1 MGHGLA
7 EVVEQQVKGKPNS
20 CGAGRLASRRCA
32 GRVFHDLGGWVPYL
46 DGQLTAPVH
55 LYQRLGRLVD
65 DEALDRHGVLG
76 QLDERDPEVQ
86 PAHHPHEHVVE
97 QPPDVRYGD
106 PPLIL
111 MVGML
116 GQPEVQ
122 RP

>member
-1 MGHGLA
+1 MPH
-7 EVVEQQVKGKPNS
+7 
-20 CGAGRLASRRCA
+20 
-32 GRVFHDLGGWVPYL
+32 L

-55 LYQRLGRLVD
+55 LYWRLGRLVD
-65 DEALDRHGVLG
+65 DEAVDRHRVLG

-86 PAHHPHEHVVE
+86 PAHHRHEHVVE

-111 MVGML
+111 MVGVP

-122 RP
+122 RPQAVQHFGARVIGGDIGVR